1 MLSKLTDRSVS
12 FSPTPSESGTTMG
25 VYTIPVAGKATHILD
40 TAERLFGSHGFEGVS
55 MGTLAKEAGV
65 SKANIFHHFKTKE
78 ELYMTV
84 LHRARKRFVSQLLSE
99 ANGQLDTRERIHALS
114 RAYLQQILANEPLV
128 RLLMR
133 ELMEE
138 QRTGQRLSE
147 RLFADNVSALHEL
160 LREGQEH
167 GDLRAGFDPGM
178 AMLIIAAVS
187 IFYVQGR
194 NFLRHLPGMAWTD
207 EPAKVADAL
216 WDLLWRGIAPSSSD
230 DTSDGSP
237 L

>member
-1 MLSKLTDRSVS
+1 MA
-12 FSPTPSESGTTMG
+12 

-40 TAERLFGSHGFEGVS
+40 TAEQLFGRHGFEGVS
-55 MGTLAKEAGV
+55 MSTLAKAAGV
-65 SKANIFHHFKTKE
+65 SKANIFHHFKSKE

-99 ANGQLDTRERIHALS
+99 ANGHLDARQRIHTLTHT
-114 RAYLQQILANEPLV
+114 YLKQILANEPLV

-138 QRTGQRLSE
+138 QRTGKKLSE
-147 RLFADNVSALHEL
+147 RLFADNVTALHEL
-160 LREGQEH
+160 LRDAQNLGE
-167 GDLRAGFDPGM
+167 LRAGFNPGM

-187 IFYVQGR
+187 ILYIQGR
-194 NFLRHLPGMAWTD
+194 EFMRHLPGMAWTD
-207 EPAKVADAL
+207 DPDNVADAL
-216 WDLLWRGIAPSSSD
+216 WDILWHGIAPR
-230 DTSDGSP
+230 TSTDYADGNT